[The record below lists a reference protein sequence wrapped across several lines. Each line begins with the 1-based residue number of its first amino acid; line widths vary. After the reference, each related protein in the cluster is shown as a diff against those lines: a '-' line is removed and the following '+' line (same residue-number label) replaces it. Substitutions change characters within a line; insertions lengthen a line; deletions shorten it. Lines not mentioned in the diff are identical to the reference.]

1 MFEVQ
6 FMAGATL
13 FALVNLAILLVAI
26 FIMYRIGV
34 KLYKF
39 AIDDSP
45 EKTVSIKK
53 EIFALG
59 FIILIPIFFGSLP
72 QPKISIDTPP
82 NRDLIEYQENNR
94 EIVIEEVTPRTE
106 TLEGFNPLKKD

>member
-1 MFEVQ
+1 MFGVE

-13 FALVNLAILLVAI
+13 FALVNLAIFLVVT
-26 FIMYRIGV
+26 FILYRIGM

-39 AIDDSP
+39 VIDENP
-45 EKTVSIKK
+45 EKTVHIKK

-59 FIILIPIFFGSLP
+59 FIILVSIFFGSLS

-94 EIVIEEVTPRTE
+94 EIVIEEVAPRTE
-106 TLEGFNPLKKD
+106 TLQGFSPLKKD

>member
-1 MFEVQ
+1 MFGVE

-13 FALVNLAILLVAI
+13 FALINLTIFLVVA
-26 FIMYRIGV
+26 FVLYRIAK

-39 AIDDSP
+39 ANDDSP

-59 FIILIPIFFGSLP
+59 LMILASVFFGSLA

-94 EIVIEEVTPRTE
+94 EVVIEEVAPRTE
-106 TLEGFNPLKKD
+106 TLEGFDPLKKN